1 MDMSGDKQQVAR
13 LFVPRAVAGFFQRLA
28 QLEPGEY
35 TITLVKAGWGIRGIT
50 AWGVQG
56 ESPRLECAGARG
68 AQHARRRE

>member
-1 MDMSGDKQQVAR
+1 MAMSEDERQVAR
-13 LFVPRAVAGFFQRLA
+13 LFVPREVAGFFQRLA

-56 ESPRLECAGARG
+56 ESSRLEYAGTRG
-68 AQHARRRE
+68 TRHTRQRE